1 MFINILSF
9 IKALTLDCRCFFFS
23 SSKPTVPT
31 VKRIIVHFYDNSQ
44 ANKVELFKFMIIELP
59 LLLHEIFAQCSFPD
73 FYVGI
78 FLDT

>member
-9 IKALTLDCRCFFFS
+9 IKALTLDSRCFFFL
-23 SSKPTVPT
+23 PQNRLFPRL
-31 VKRIIVHFYDNSQ
+31 KRIIVHFYDNSQ